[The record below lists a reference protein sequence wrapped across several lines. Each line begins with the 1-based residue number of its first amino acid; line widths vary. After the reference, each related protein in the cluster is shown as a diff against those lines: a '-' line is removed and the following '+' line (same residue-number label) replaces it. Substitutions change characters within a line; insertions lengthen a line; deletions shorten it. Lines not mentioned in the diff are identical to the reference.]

1 MSTNVPAKGEKT
13 AMITGP
19 RVPFHPVFE
28 SQFGID
34 KIKYTAL
41 VNAIFPNAQSADSI
55 FLALSYCKARNLDV
69 FKRNVHIVPIWD
81 SKRKQMVDTIWPGIG
96 ELRTTAFRTGEYAG
110 RGETEFGQDLTQT
123 VGKVEMTFPEWAR
136 VTVSRLVKGN
146 KVAFVGPKVYW
157 IETYAV
163 YSRDDESPNSMWR
176 DRPRGQLEKCAE
188 AAALRAA
195 FPEEIG
201 GDLCSDEVGGGKVLD
216 VSANA
221 VLAKNNID
229 SVTNMITGSND
240 AGDQSGGNDQ
250 HDDGHQET
258 SHDSEAGED
267 AAENQDSEPADDEA
281 GKLVATFNKELA
293 ACKRKGEL
301 EGLLDEINTSPDWQ
315 SLRDR
320 AKLFEACTEQINKAI
335 ARLKSQQ

>member
-1 MSTNVPAKGEKT
+1 MSTANAPAKGEKN
-13 AMITGP
+13 AIITGP

-69 FKRNVHIVPIWD
+69 FKRNVHIVPIYD

-110 RGETEFGQDLTQT
+110 RGETEFGPDITQM

-146 KVAFVGPKVYW
+146 KVDFVGPKVYW

-163 YSRDDESPNSMWR
+163 YSREDESPNSMWR
-176 DRPRGQLEKCAE
+176 DRPRGQIEKCAE

-195 FPEEIG
+195 FPEELG
-201 GDLCSDEVGGGKVLD
+201 GEMCSDEVGGGKVLD
-216 VSANA
+216 VSSSKSILSAS
-221 VLAKNNID
+221 NID
-229 SVTNMITGSND
+229 SVTNMITG
-240 AGDQSGGNDQ
+240 GGATQ
-250 HDDGHQET
+250 ASEQAEEHERVS
-258 SHDSEAGED
+258 SHDSEPGSD
-267 AAENQDSEPADDEA
+267 APENPDAEPADDEA
-281 GKLVATFNKELA
+281 GKIVEAFNKELA
-293 ACKRKGEL
+293 SCKRKGEY
-301 EGLLDEINTSPDWQ
+301 EGLLDDLTTSPDWE
-315 SLRDR
+315 SLRAR
-320 AKLFEACTEQINKAI
+320 AELFKACSQQVRDAI
-335 ARLKSQQ
+335 ARAKAQ

>member
-1 MSTNVPAKGEKT
+1 
-13 AMITGP
+13 
-19 RVPFHPVFE
+19 
-28 SQFGID
+28 
-34 KIKYTAL
+34 
-41 VNAIFPNAQSADSI
+41 
-55 FLALSYCKARNLDV
+55 
-69 FKRNVHIVPIWD
+69 
-81 SKRKQMVDTIWPGIG
+81 
-96 ELRTTAFRTGEYAG
+96 
-110 RGETEFGQDLTQT
+110 
-123 VGKVEMTFPEWAR
+123 
-136 VTVSRLVKGN
+136 
-146 KVAFVGPKVYW
+146 
-157 IETYAV
+157 
-163 YSRDDESPNSMWR
+163 MWR

-221 VLAKNNID
+221 VLAKSNID
-229 SVTNMITGSND
+229 SVTNMITGSNE

-315 SLRDR
+315 TLRDR